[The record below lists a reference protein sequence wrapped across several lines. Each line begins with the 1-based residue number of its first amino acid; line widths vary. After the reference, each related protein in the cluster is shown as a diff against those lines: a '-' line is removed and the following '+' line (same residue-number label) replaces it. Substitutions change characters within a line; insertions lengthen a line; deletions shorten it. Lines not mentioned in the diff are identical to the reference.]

1 MNTMDTPTSNL
12 PIHPCKA
19 GIEEKRWKEWTY
31 SEAKVDAAA
40 PGEKHGVSGSASMLS
55 SFWRIHFDAPERVAI
70 LSFQVFSLSADSAS
84 MS

>member
-31 SEAKVDAAA
+31 AAGA
-40 PGEKHGVSGSASMLS
+40 EYMDRMVERYGHYRKREEGVYFDDFLREKSRYRLFNGV
-55 SFWRIHFDAPERVAI
+55 
-70 LSFQVFSLSADSAS
+70 
-84 MS
+84 